1 MSGGRVQAIADCMD
15 RPRLHERHLV
25 PVMTLARTGLFFEGF
40 CGSAMRFCITS
51 RQRGSAVPAR
61 ITTHPEV
68 VRVVGHSVAV
78 KWGYEKLPAQASR
91 PTSPDPHIVTL
102 VLTMRLPIESTER
115 KGHPRPN
122 HEDMKMV
129 WYSDAGER
137 CGLGRREIVSGC
149 EIKSQPS

>member
-1 MSGGRVQAIADCMD
+1 MSGGRVQAIANCMD

-78 KWGYEKLPAQASR
+78 KRGFWKNASR
-91 PTSPDPHIVTL
+91 SAGKAQTADV
-102 VLTMRLPIESTER
+102 
-115 KGHPRPN
+115 
-122 HEDMKMV
+122 
-129 WYSDAGER
+129 AGEQSEKAASFVLR
-137 CGLGRREIVSGC
+137 VPLLIRVASTLA
-149 EIKSQPS
+149 